1 MVRQKFVINPIAKL
15 RDEQND
21 SKGFSYLK
29 PFFTRLFTRKTIT
42 QLQNEAENNNE
53 LKRTLGSF
61 QLLALGIGGIIGKL
75 NEYIN
80 ILNKN

>member
-29 PFFTRLFTRKTIT
+29 PFFIRLFTRKTIT

-80 ILNKN
+80 ILDKN